1 MKRSI
6 IFWFGVYF
14 YKLLKNSE
22 FKDYDLD
29 FEYNRNFD
37 DVKRTK
43 HFVHGTFPDIILHKR
58 GSKNNNL
65 LIIEF
70 KTSLNNKEE
79 NESRDIMKLRDFINP
94 NGKYRYKQALF
105 VILERDKASIKYIGG
120 VDEYKNP

>member
-6 IFWFGVYF
+6 VFWFGVYL
-14 YKLLKNSE
+14 YELLKNSE
-22 FKDYDLD
+22 FKGYDLD
-29 FEYNRNFD
+29 VEYNRNFD
-37 DVKRTK
+37 DVKRTEN
-43 HFVHGTFPDIILHKR
+43 FERTYPDIILHKR

-70 KTSLNNKEE
+70 KTSWNNREE

-94 NGKYRYKQALF
+94 NGKYRYKHALF

-120 VDEYKNP
+120 IDEYKNP